1 MSSCNFAETQTALEG
16 FRARAYRLW
25 LDCLCDEQPADA
37 IEDTFSF
44 AETDDAAPHNP
55 LVILNDPRFEQF
67 NPLNDLSEVGEA
79 AIRSTFGAFTT
90 ALADRVLDNSASE
103 VHNDAD

>member
-1 MSSCNFAETQTALEG
+1 VSSCNFAETQTALEG

-55 LVILNDPRFEQF
+55 LVILNDP
-67 NPLNDLSEVGEA
+67 LNDLSEVGEA